1 MASSELPEG
10 VFGSGQCG
18 TLFVGLGLFFRVWL
32 GGIIM
37 GRFAFVLAAA
47 AFVSGAWAVTPDGGG
62 VVYLDDAA
70 LAALRTANPGH
81 YARAQKILSAAN
93 QLCRPTAGEVE
104 YAKFDAKNIACIRSL
119 IKTSNPPKRQ
129 ISFRLDN
136 TEYIALVTLTDD
148 PPRLVT
154 AGPQR

>member
-1 MASSELPEG
+1 
-10 VFGSGQCG
+10 
-18 TLFVGLGLFFRVWL
+18 
-32 GGIIM
+32 M

-47 AFVSGAWAVTPDGGG
+47 AFVSGAWAVAPAADG

-70 LAALRTANPGH
+70 LTALRTANPGH

-129 ISFRLDN
+129 ISFRLDS

-148 PPRLVT
+148 PPRIVAADLH
-154 AGPQR
+154 R

>member
-1 MASSELPEG
+1 ME
-10 VFGSGQCG
+10 
-18 TLFVGLGLFFRVWL
+18 
-32 GGIIM
+32 
-37 GRFAFVLAAA
+37 RFAFVLAAA
-47 AFVSGAWAVTPDGGG
+47 AFVSGAWAVTPAPGGGG

-104 YAKFDAKNIACIRSL
+104 YAKFDAKNIACARSL

-129 ISFRLDN
+129 ISFRLDS

-148 PPRLVT
+148 PARLV
-154 AGPQR
+154 AADSRR